1 MTVLTK
7 AKDLCEAIA
16 QSDEFQELI
25 RTETILI
32 NDIDAQD
39 LIERFNKLQTE
50 LENLFRQGKKATAQ
64 QFRELRV
71 LEEELNK
78 DLSAG
83 PYFKAQHKFTD
94 LLSQINKMIN
104 DTIQLK
110 NNIGTGHCICG
121 KHTSF
126 GS

>member
-7 AKDLCEAIA
+7 AKELCEAIA
-16 QSDEFQELI
+16 KSDEFQDLI

-39 LIERFNKLQTE
+39 LIKRFNKLQNE
-50 LENLFRQGKKATAQ
+50 LEILFSQGKKATAQ
-64 QFRELRV
+64 QFSELRV

-83 PYFKAQHKFTD
+83 PYFKAQQKFTD

-104 DTIQLK
+104 GTIQLK
-110 NNIGTGHCICG
+110 NNIGTGCCSCG
-121 KHTSF
+121 KHTL
-126 GS
+126 